1 MNAVKTLKLDEQT
14 ETKII
19 EENVHIIETV
29 TEVNNE
35 IIGAAQAEADAEIA
49 GAKKEEKAA
58 TEAVTALEDFQKVGE
73 SNVVAA

>member
-14 ETKII
+14 ETKIV